1 MGSLGRALSL
11 IGAGLL
17 ATVMFVT
24 HPGFAFAQ
32 DANDGDADV
41 MEQPDAMVVNLAGC
55 WQGTAFN
62 DSQGN
67 TSILLFF
74 KQKKNKILK
83 SGSTFDLESAVH
95 VNGAISGKV
104 KGTQFKFKG
113 PVTGTGFA
121 CHINGTGSLQN
132 DGTLTGGYRYSGPCF
147 DNQFTS
153 GSFSKVMFLGA
164 TCP

>member
-1 MGSLGRALSL
+1 MGSLSRALSL
-11 IGAGLL
+11 IGTGLL
-17 ATVMFVT
+17 ATVLFVT
-24 HPGFAFAQ
+24 HPGFALAQ
-32 DANDGDADV
+32 DVNDGDTNV
-41 MEQPDAMVVNLAGC
+41 VEQPDAMVVNLSGC

-83 SGSTFDLESAVH
+83 NGSTFDLESAVH

-104 KGTQFKFKG
+104 KGTQFKFHG
-113 PVTGTGFA
+113 PVSGTGFA
-121 CHINGTGSLQN
+121 CSIRGTGSLQTDN
-132 DGTLTGGYRYSGPCF
+132 TLSGTYRYSGQCF
-147 DNQFTS
+147 ENQFTS
-153 GSFSKVMFLGA
+153 GEFSKVMFLGA